1 MYSKWGDVL
10 KKGILL
16 INFILNYVLIV
27 LVANGIY
34 AVEPIHYAYFLVF
47 GVVSIIMNNYF
58 QLLMNKKNIEIIT
71 NYIKDAR
78 NGKINSSKG
87 KYSSGLYYDL
97 FNEIDFMSKD
107 LNKLISEIAVTSQKL
122 NDLLFEANNSSEK
135 LEITFEEVTN
145 TVTGIA
151 EDINSVTN
159 NSNEILESSEKM
171 ATGVNTVAD
180 LIKETNQ
187 KSVNM
192 GKSIKDTSDN
202 INIIIEKVKE
212 NENENIELSNILVGL
227 EEDFKKMDTIVEMIN
242 SISEQT
248 NLLALNASIEAARAG
263 DAGRGFAVVA
273 NEVKKLADESNQSSE
288 IIKNELGK
296 ANKEIINISD
306 RMKSIAKESKNT
318 NEYANKSFIMLKT
331 ANDDVN
337 STIQAIS
344 NIDDLIALQDV
355 ITKNIVNDIEKSTE
369 NSRKISNGIDE
380 TVAITEEQASGL
392 TLISQNINNIYEIS
406 NEFYNIAEG
415 YSNKL
420 QINTK
425 FSNEIKSILE
435 SIKKIIKNKNIDEID
450 KKEFNEIMKL
460 SNKISFIAVINSKG
474 IAEKFNQDVD
484 KSMTVDVSFRP
495 FFKEAKKNDSFISSP
510 YISLTDDQY
519 CITVSSSIIKNNELK
534 GVISV
539 DFNI

>member
-1 MYSKWGDVL
+1 M

-16 INFILNYVLIV
+16 INFILNYILIV
-27 LVANGIY
+27 LIANVIY
-34 AVEPIHYAYFLVF
+34 VVEPIHYVYFLGF
-47 GVVSIIMNNYF
+47 GVVNIIMHNFF
-58 QLLMNKKNIEIIT
+58 QLRMNKKNIEIIT

-78 NGKINSSKG
+78 DGKISSSKG
-87 KYSSGLYYDL
+87 NNSSGLYYDL
-97 FNEIDFMSKD
+97 FNEIDYMSKD

-122 NDLLFEANNSSEK
+122 NDLLFEANHSSEK

-145 TVTGIA
+145 TVTEIA

-171 ATGVNTVAD
+171 ATGVDTIAD
-180 LIKETNQ
+180 LIKETNH
-187 KSVNM
+187 KSVHM

-242 SISEQT
+242 SISDQT

-273 NEVKKLADESNQSSE
+273 NEVKKLAEESNQSSE

-306 RMKSIAKESKNT
+306 RMKVIARESKNT
-318 NEYANKSFIMLKT
+318 NEYANKSFIMLKA
-331 ANDDVN
+331 ANEDVN

-344 NIDDLIALQDV
+344 NIDELIVEQDL

-406 NEFYNIAEG
+406 NEFYNIAKG
-415 YSNKL
+415 YSDKL
-420 QINTK
+420 QIDTK
-425 FSNEIKSILE
+425 FLNEVKSILE
-435 SIKKIIKNKNIDEID
+435 DIKKIIKNKNIDEIN
-450 KKEFNEIMKL
+450 KEEFNKITKL

-495 FFKEAKKNDSFISSP
+495 FFKEAKKNDSYISSP
-510 YISLTDDQY
+510 YISLTDDKY
-519 CITVSSSIIKNNELK
+519 CITVSSSIIKNNELQ